1 MDTSQFY
8 NENSINAFHLYD
20 KLKILNTSSKKL
32 DNTLSSCLIDY
43 RPNGIESRKTGGALL

>member
-20 KLKILNTSSKKL
+20 KLKILNTSSKNL
-32 DNTLSSCLIDY
+32 TTHY
-43 RPNGIESRKTGGALL
+43 HPV